1 MKVNKSVVF
10 TLSYNF
16 LLHEKLL
23 ISQAVHKIPEQI
35 YFYSPLR
42 YCQLEG
48 REFLVVG
55 PSVIEK
61 KRIEI
66 YIYLKSKY

>member
-1 MKVNKSVVF
+1 MKVNKNVVF

-35 YFYSPLR
+35 YFYSSLR
-42 YCQLEG
+42 YCKHEG

-55 PSVIEK
+55 PSAIEK
-61 KRIEI
+61 KRTEI
-66 YIYLKSKY
+66 YIF